1 MQDNWI
7 TLELGSVSQGK
18 WQNQKKKKNYIRG
31 KLEKLIIF
39 NALVFLILEIHVSQP
54 GLYYGDFE

>member
-18 WQNQKKKKNYIRG
+18 WQNQKKKIILG
-31 KLEKLIIF
+31 EKLEKLIIF

-54 GLYYGDFE
+54 GLYYADFE